1 METEIEKEQK
11 FWIEANKR
19 YYDEVG
25 QHRLWFLGVL
35 LQKCPLDLWIYQEL
49 IYRTRP
55 DLIIETGTFHGGSA
69 LYLATMCELMKMG
82 HVMTID
88 INEPPHKI
96 SHNRLKFITGSSIDP
111 LVVDQVQ
118 DKIKPGDKVMVILD
132 SDHSK
137 DHVLKELELY
147 SGFVTYGNYLIVEDT
162 NVNGHPVRPNH
173 GPGPMEALEEWFR
186 KQHKFAIDKRCEK
199 FGITMNPNGYL
210 RRMS

>member
-1 METEIEKEQK
+1 METVETESG
-11 FWIEANKR
+11 FWLATNKR
-19 YYDEVG
+19 YYEEVG

-69 LYLATMCELMKMG
+69 LYLASICELTG
-82 HVMTID
+82 VGRVLTID
-88 INEPPHKI
+88 IKEPPHKLV
-96 SHNRLKFITGSSIDP
+96 HKRLGFVPGSSVDP
-111 LVVDQVQ
+111 IIVDHVQ
-118 DKIKPGDKVMVILD
+118 DQIRPGEKVMVILD

-137 DHVLKELELY
+137 AHVLKELELY
-147 SGFVTYGNYLIVEDT
+147 SPFVTYGNYLIVEDT
-162 NVNGHPVRPNH
+162 NINGHPVRSSY

-199 FGITMNPNGYL
+199 FGITCNPNGYL